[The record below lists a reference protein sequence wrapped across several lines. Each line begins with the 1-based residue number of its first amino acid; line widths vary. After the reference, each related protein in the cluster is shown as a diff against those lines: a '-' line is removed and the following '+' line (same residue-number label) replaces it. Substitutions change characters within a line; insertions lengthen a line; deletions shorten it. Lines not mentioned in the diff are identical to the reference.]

1 MHAAVWLLLQL
12 LVSLIGAE
20 VHAFGGAVVLSA
32 PSTRVGKYRGLVTV
46 QAKGKGR
53 RKMSP
58 SKKNKKDIGGG
69 LAKLVAGFA
78 GVVLA
83 LGAFFG
89 GSTSPW
95 DGGGGGGGGGSQG
108 MFLTARDIPK
118 EFYREKSSLYGQVV
132 KVVDGDT
139 LRLRHLPGALSSA
152 SFDGNLKDETIMVRI
167 AAVDSP
173 ETAKF
178 GQAGQPFGD
187 VAKQFATNQVLN
199 KKVRV
204 KALAK
209 DRYERLLG
217 VVFYDGGLG
226 GEKDLSEELL
236 KQGLAVVYTGGGA
249 QYDGRRPE
257 YERLEETA
265 RRSKKGLWSQ
275 KDADRESPAE
285 YKKKLAAKANKQS
298 KSKTRKS
305 RQVVE

>member
-1 MHAAVWLLLQL
+1 MHAGCLLLLL

-46 QAKGKGR
+46 QAKGKSKGKGKG
-53 RKMSP
+53 KMSP
-58 SKKNKKDIGGG
+58 SKKNKKETGGG

-89 GSTSPW
+89 GSNSPE
-95 DGGGGGGGGGSQG
+95 GGSGGGSQG

-152 SFDGNLKDETIMVRI
+152 AFDGNLKDQTIMVRI

-178 GQAGQPFGD
+178 GQVGQPFGD
-187 VAKQFATNQVLN
+187 VAKEFATNQVLN

-217 VVFYDGGLG
+217 VVWYQDGVLG

-249 QYDGRRPE
+249 QYDGRRSE
-257 YERLEETA
+257 YERLEDTA

-285 YKKKLAAKANKQS
+285 YKKKVAAKANKQS

-305 RQVVE
+305 RQFVE